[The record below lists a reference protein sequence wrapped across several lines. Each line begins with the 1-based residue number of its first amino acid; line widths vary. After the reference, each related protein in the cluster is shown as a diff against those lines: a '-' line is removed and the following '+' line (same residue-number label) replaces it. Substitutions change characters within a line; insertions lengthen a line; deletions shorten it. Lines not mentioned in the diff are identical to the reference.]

1 MSRVAIDD
9 DLWSAVGDPTR
20 RRMLDLLLADGGGT
34 ATTLSDRLPVTRQA
48 VAKHLAV
55 LDRVGLVHATPAGR
69 ERRYEVDEA
78 QLGRAV
84 DQLASVGATW
94 DARLN
99 RIKRIAER
107 IQRGQDADP
116 PTRSAVTRVAALQP
130 RPKGATTR
138 KEVPRWSTSCT
149 GSAPPCRRRR
159 STPR

>member
-48 VAKHLAV
+48 VAKHLGV
-55 LDRVGLVHATPAGR
+55 LDRVGLVHGSLAGR

-78 QLGRAV
+78 QLGHAV

-107 IQRGQDADP
+107 IQRSQD
-116 PTRSAVTRVAALQP
+116 
-130 RPKGATTR
+130 G
-138 KEVPRWSTSCT
+138 
-149 GSAPPCRRRR
+149 
-159 STPR
+159 